1 LPLFSELNET
11 QKLTVLCA
19 QLAEDKLAEN
29 VSILDLSK
37 IESSPADY
45 FIIASCESE
54 NQILAITDLIL
65 ANCVNY
71 RLVKPKVEGL
81 ESPEWVLLDFFDLVV
96 HILLKDN
103 RNFYKIEKIW
113 GDADFY
119 KVNDDGDLLLSTFEE
134 AMSIYE

>member
-1 LPLFSELNET
+1 MPLFSELSET

-19 QLAEDKLAEN
+19 QLAEDKLAQN

-45 FIIASCESE
+45 FIIASCDTE
-54 NQILAITDLIL
+54 NQIIAITDLIL
-65 ANCVNY
+65 ANCVSY
-71 RLVKPKVEGL
+71 RLIKPKVEGL
-81 ESPEWVLLDFFDLVV
+81 EAPEWVLLDFFDVVV
-96 HILLKDN
+96 HLMLKEN

-119 KVNDDGDLLLSTFEE
+119 KVNDEGDLNISSFEE